1 MFVSLLAIVLIAGGV
16 WSTGAQ
22 AEVLRLDEVTAQ
34 SQNAGLRPAR
44 GMSMSG
50 VEERYGP
57 PVDKFAPVG
66 DPPIT
71 RWEYQTFIVY
81 FENQTV
87 IHAVDKRSTSS

>member
-1 MFVSLLAIVLIAGGV
+1 MIVRLLAIALIAVGI
-16 WSTGAQ
+16 WSADAR
-22 AEVLRLDEVTAQ
+22 AEVVRLDQVTAQ
-34 SQNAGLRPAR
+34 SQTDGLRPAR
-44 GMSMSG
+44 GMSMTG

-87 IHAVDKRSTSS
+87 IHAVDKHSASS